1 MNYLEHL
8 PCMEIPRCEV
18 VHLFVPSVVAFRCA
32 LAPMET
38 PDTKEEDAKTKKR
51 MYQQTSWEAW
61 KQASEAFMTRKRMR
75 QEKGI
80 CDDEAVEME
89 ANERVLKLGFPT
101 LDQHGQDHHAF
112 VDGGV
117 TASVACTE

>member
-1 MNYLEHL
+1 MRGCNFVCPKCCCL
-8 PCMEIPRCEV
+8 PLRPCSMEI
-18 VHLFVPSVVAFRCA
+18 
-32 LAPMET
+32 

-51 MYQQTSWEAW
+51 MYQQAAWEAW
-61 KQASEAFMTRKRMR
+61 KQASEAFMKSKRMR

-80 CDDEAVEME
+80 CEDEAVEME

-101 LDQHGQDHHAF
+101 LDQHGQDHHEF

-117 TASVACTE
+117 TASVARTE